1 VRVLAIRG
9 AASRPQVSGATV
21 RRMRRLAVD
30 WMDAHGKRYD
40 QVRTDSIV
48 ILALPMGQY
57 DLTHTRRWKAE
68 PGFGHGQACLPWPC
82 VDSQRREER
91 EGSR

>member
-1 VRVLAIRG
+1 MRVLAHPGRG
-9 AASRPQVSGATV
+9 KAGPQVSGATV

-48 ILALPMGQY
+48 ILALPMSQY
-57 DLTHTRRWKAE
+57 DLTHTRALE
-68 PGFGHGQACLPWPC
+68 
-82 VDSQRREER
+82 S
-91 EGSR
+91 